1 MVPQNRR
8 KSWLL
13 ASMLL
18 LATLATY
25 HPAWYGGLV
34 WDDDDHVTR
43 PELRSWQGLYRIWFE
58 IGATVQYYP
67 LLHSAFWIEHR
78 LFGDSTLGYHLVN
91 IVLHFL
97 AAWMAAIILSR
108 LAVPGAW
115 LAAAIFALHPVHV
128 ESVAWI
134 TELKNTLSAV
144 FYLGAVM
151 LYLRFDES
159 RKKSLYLGAFG
170 LFALAMLSKT
180 VTGTL
185 SGALLVILWWQ
196 RGHLSWRRD
205 MLPLVPFFVL
215 GAGGGMI
222 TAWWEMQFN
231 RVTGPEFQFTVVERL
246 LIASRAVWFHLSKL
260 LWPADLTFIYPRWQ
274 VDANDVWQYL
284 YLVGAAAS
292 LWVLWLVRRRSRAPL
307 AAVLFFCGTLFPVL
321 GFFNLYTFRYS
332 FAANHY
338 QYLASL
344 GIIALVSAGAVLA
357 VDRSGL
363 RTAGKPL
370 AFALLGILSILAWKQ
385 SGEYVNAE
393 TLYLATLSRNPS
405 SWMAHT
411 NLSALLLESN
421 VEEAMAH
428 AREALR
434 LRPGHPPALNNLGLA
449 MQRLGRLEEAR
460 TQFMEALRIDPAYA
474 QAHNN
479 LGYVLQES
487 GHFDEAMAQYREALR
502 ISRNYTE
509 AHYNLGNALQMTG
522 HVEDAVTHYRNAL
535 QFAPDFTP
543 AHYNLGIALQRLGRA
558 EEAASEYREALRL
571 EPNLAEAYNNL
582 GLILQQT
589 GRIEEALSEYT
600 EAVRLKPGFAGARN
614 NRANALEKLGR
625 LDEAIAECTE
635 ALRIL
640 PNFPEAHVNLG
651 VALEKSGRPE
661 DAIKHYREALRL
673 RPDLAEAR
681 SRLLRLTK

>member
-1 MVPQNRR
+1 MVPNSSW

-13 ASMLL
+13 ASILL
-18 LATLATY
+18 LATLAAY
-25 HPAWYGGLV
+25 HPAWHGGMV

-43 PELRSWQGLYRIWFE
+43 PELRSAAGLYRIWFE
-58 IGATVQYYP
+58 VGATVQYYP
-67 LLHSAFWIEHR
+67 LLHSAFWLEHR
-78 LFGDSTLGYHLVN
+78 LFGDGTFGYHLVN
-91 IVLHFL
+91 ILLHFL
-97 AAWMAAIILSR
+97 AAWMAAILLRRMS
-108 LAVPGAW
+108 VPGAW

-151 LYLRFDES
+151 LYLRFDQS
-159 RKKSLYLGAFG
+159 RKKSFYLGALG

-185 SGALLVILWWQ
+185 PGALLVILWWQ
-196 RGHLSWRRD
+196 RGRLSWKRD
-205 MLPLVPFFVL
+205 VLPLVPFFVL
-215 GAGGGMI
+215 GAGGGI
-222 TAWWEMQFN
+222 VTAWWEVEFN
-231 RVTGPEFQFTVVERL
+231 RVTGPDFQFTVVERM

-260 LWPADLTFIYPRWQ
+260 FWPANLNFIYPRWQ
-274 VDANDVWQYL
+274 VDAHAVLQYL
-284 YLVGAAAS
+284 YPISGAAL
-292 LWVLWLVRRRSRAPL
+292 LWVLWVIRRRSRAPL
-307 AAVLFFCGTLFPVL
+307 AAFLFFCGTLFPVL

-344 GIIALVSAGAVLA
+344 GIIALVAAGAVLV
-357 VDRSGL
+357 VDRIGL
-363 RTAGKPL
+363 RPAGKPL
-370 AFALLGILSILAWKQ
+370 AFALLAILSLLTWKQ

-393 TLYLATLSRNPS
+393 TLYRATLSRDPS

-411 NLSALLLESN
+411 NLSALLLDSN

-434 LRPGHPPALNNLGLA
+434 LKPGHAPALNNLGLA
-449 MQRLGRLEEAR
+449 LQRLGRLEEAR
-460 TQFMEALRIDPAYA
+460 AAFTEALRIEPDYA

-479 LGYVLQES
+479 LGYLLQES
-487 GHFDEAMAQYREALR
+487 GRFEEAMAQYREALR
-502 ISRNYTE
+502 ISGDYPE
-509 AHYNLGNALQMTG
+509 AHYNMGNALQLTG
-522 HVEDAVTHYRNAL
+522 RLGDAVAQYREAL

-543 AHYNLGIALQRLGRA
+543 GHYNLGIALQRLGRA
-558 EEAASEYREALRL
+558 EEAASEYREAIRL

-582 GLILQQT
+582 GLVMQQL
-589 GRIEEALSEYT
+589 GRIEEALTDYT
-600 EAVRLKPGFAGARN
+600 RAVRLKPGFAVARN
-614 NRANALEKLGR
+614 NRAKALEELGR
-625 LDEAIAECTE
+625 VDEAIAECTE

-640 PNFPEAHVNLG
+640 PNYPEAHVNLG
-651 VALEKSGRPE
+651 VALEKSGRLE
-661 DAIKHYREALRL
+661 EAITQYKEALRL
-673 RPDLAEAR
+673 RPDFAEAR